1 MKQRW
6 RKYNWRISGSCFAD
20 WFVIIVPLGFW
31 LFEALEWS
39 VLGHQ
44 KRHSCSAV
52 ELGQRSWNAFGGAL
66 RRPQCHAYFEKWGG
80 NWAMIPNTMA
90 FSGIFPDFR
99 THIMYLYTYTTS
111 GAKANGTTTPCA
123 VASGQA
129 ARQSLCTTPSEGRQH
144 RRVRLM
150 LFHFVSTCFHMFPHV
165 STCFHMFPVL
175 RHDFHLMS
183 ARFRQGWSVGVE
195 RERESWSRGTGTLDQ
210 QPQESSSSYKKRPL
224 GTFHMEQ
231 VAVASRIWRKGFFPF
246 VTFWERITKTIVEG
260 GRQFRPTLTAC
271 RDKLC
276 SLSLYIYIYTLF

>member
-1 MKQRW
+1 
-6 RKYNWRISGSCFAD
+6 
-20 WFVIIVPLGFW
+20 
-31 LFEALEWS
+31 
-39 VLGHQ
+39 
-44 KRHSCSAV
+44 
-52 ELGQRSWNAFGGAL
+52 
-66 RRPQCHAYFEKWGG
+66 
-80 NWAMIPNTMA
+80 MIPNTMA

-195 RERESWSRGTGTLDQ
+195 RERELKPRNRHIGPTATRIFQ
-210 QPQESSSSYKKRPL
+210 FIQEEAPWNFPHGAGSSS
-224 GTFHMEQ
+224 EQ
-231 VAVASRIWRKGFFPF
+231 DMKEGFLSICYLLRKDNQNYC
-246 VTFWERITKTIVEG
+246 
-260 GRQFRPTLTAC
+260 GRW
-271 RDKLC
+271 
-276 SLSLYIYIYTLF
+276 